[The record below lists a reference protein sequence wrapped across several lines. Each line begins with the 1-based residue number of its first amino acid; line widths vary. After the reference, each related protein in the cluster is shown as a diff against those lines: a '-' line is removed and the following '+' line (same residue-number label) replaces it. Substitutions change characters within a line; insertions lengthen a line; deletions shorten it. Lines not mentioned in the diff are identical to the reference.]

1 MVMIPPYVPEA
12 FLTMYL
18 PAIYAGLIVGF
29 IGTMAIAMK
38 REEIHILILTDLV
51 GLAMIFVVSA
61 VGTDLAEALIL
72 PGLVVELAETLAIS
86 EILIT
91 REMRKIEQ
99 DPRRNL
105 SKSSSLF
112 PQPFSL
118 DMEIM
123 TTAPNFI
130 ALVLIGY
137 GIFLTGFTGGAVAGG
152 GIVLYA
158 LSKKARGLP
167 VLVLDGIAG
176 VSGIAWCLWIIGF
189 LLFFV
194 MPQYWLL
201 SLFLAACGLLL
212 KVASKVGLIGLLM
225 REDIDKEE
233 VMVMDLG
240 TLGGNLLGTIP
251 LGDIVLYVTPF
262 NLFLFAVLL
271 GFTVLI
277 AFSKPETQV
286 EATLHNLNNTEVKVG
301 PKEFKQRRFL
311 SVLCGIASAGAMIT
325 GDLFN
330 FTLFMALV
338 GILNI
343 GIVSAVKQTSVLNSA
358 FNYGLI
364 AMMWS
369 LPLFGGASIILA
381 STGTFA

>member
-1 MVMIPPYVPEA
+1 MFVPHQ
-12 FLTMYL
+12 FISMYM

-38 REEIHILILTDLV
+38 RKELHILILTDIV

-99 DPRRNL
+99 NPRANL
-105 SKSSSLF
+105 TKHSSIF
-112 PQPFSL
+112 PHAFSL

-130 ALVLIGY
+130 ALVLIAY

-167 VLVLDGIAG
+167 VLIVDGIAG

-194 MPQYWLL
+194 TPQYWLL

-225 REDIDKEE
+225 RED
-233 VMVMDLG
+233 MD
-240 TLGGNLLGTIP
+240 N
-251 LGDIVLYVTPF
+251 
-262 NLFLFAVLL
+262 
-271 GFTVLI
+271 
-277 AFSKPETQV
+277 E
-286 EATLHNLNNTEVKVG
+286 
-301 PKEFKQRRFL
+301 
-311 SVLCGIASAGAMIT
+311 
-325 GDLFN
+325 
-330 FTLFMALV
+330 
-338 GILNI
+338 
-343 GIVSAVKQTSVLNSA
+343 
-358 FNYGLI
+358 
-364 AMMWS
+364 
-369 LPLFGGASIILA
+369 
-381 STGTFA
+381 

>member
-1 MVMIPPYVPEA
+1 MFVPQA
-12 FLTMYL
+12 FISMYL

-29 IGTMAIAMK
+29 IGTMAIAINR
-38 REEIHILILTDLV
+38 RELHILILTDIV

-99 DPRRNL
+99 DPRANL
-105 SKSSSLF
+105 AKSSSIF
-112 PQPFSL
+112 PQAFSLDMEIMTTAIFPQAFSL

-167 VLVLDGIAG
+167 VLMLDGIAG

-194 MPQYWLL
+194 APQYWLL

-225 REDIDKEE
+225 REDIDNE
-233 VMVMDLG
+233 
-240 TLGGNLLGTIP
+240 
-251 LGDIVLYVTPF
+251 
-262 NLFLFAVLL
+262 
-271 GFTVLI
+271 
-277 AFSKPETQV
+277 
-286 EATLHNLNNTEVKVG
+286 
-301 PKEFKQRRFL
+301 
-311 SVLCGIASAGAMIT
+311 
-325 GDLFN
+325 
-330 FTLFMALV
+330 
-338 GILNI
+338 
-343 GIVSAVKQTSVLNSA
+343 
-358 FNYGLI
+358 
-364 AMMWS
+364 
-369 LPLFGGASIILA
+369 
-381 STGTFA
+381 

>member
-1 MVMIPPYVPEA
+1 MVFIPPHVPA
-12 FLTMYL
+12 IFVNMYL

-38 REEIHILILTDLV
+38 REEIHILILTDIV
-51 GLAMIFVVSA
+51 GLAMIIVVSA

-72 PGLVVELAETLAIS
+72 PGLVVELAETMAIS

-105 SKSSSLF
+105 NKSSSLF
-112 PQPFSL
+112 PQPFTL
-118 DMEIM
+118 DMEIL

-130 ALVLIGY
+130 ALVLIAY

-167 VLVLDGIAG
+167 VLVIDGIAG

-194 MPQYWLL
+194 APDLWIL

-212 KVASKVGLIGLLM
+212 KVASKIGLIGLLM
-225 REDIDKEE
+225 KEDIDKE
-233 VMVMDLG
+233 
-240 TLGGNLLGTIP
+240 
-251 LGDIVLYVTPF
+251 
-262 NLFLFAVLL
+262 
-271 GFTVLI
+271 
-277 AFSKPETQV
+277 
-286 EATLHNLNNTEVKVG
+286 
-301 PKEFKQRRFL
+301 
-311 SVLCGIASAGAMIT
+311 
-325 GDLFN
+325 
-330 FTLFMALV
+330 
-338 GILNI
+338 
-343 GIVSAVKQTSVLNSA
+343 
-358 FNYGLI
+358 
-364 AMMWS
+364 
-369 LPLFGGASIILA
+369 
-381 STGTFA
+381 

>member
-1 MVMIPPYVPEA
+1 MVVIPAFVPAE
-12 FLTMYL
+12 FLSMYL

-38 REEIHILILTDLV
+38 REEIHILILTDIV

-91 REMRKIEQ
+91 REMRIIEAN
-99 DPRRNL
+99 PRKNL
-105 SKSSSLF
+105 SRSASLF
-112 PQPFSL
+112 PQPFAL
-118 DMEIM
+118 NMEVLN
-123 TTAPNFI
+123 TAPNFI
-130 ALVLIGY
+130 ALILIGY

-167 VLVLDGIAG
+167 VLILDGIAG

-194 MPQYWLL
+194 TPQYWLL

-225 REDIDKEE
+225 REDIDKE
-233 VMVMDLG
+233 
-240 TLGGNLLGTIP
+240 
-251 LGDIVLYVTPF
+251 
-262 NLFLFAVLL
+262 
-271 GFTVLI
+271 
-277 AFSKPETQV
+277 
-286 EATLHNLNNTEVKVG
+286 
-301 PKEFKQRRFL
+301 
-311 SVLCGIASAGAMIT
+311 
-325 GDLFN
+325 
-330 FTLFMALV
+330 
-338 GILNI
+338 
-343 GIVSAVKQTSVLNSA
+343 
-358 FNYGLI
+358 
-364 AMMWS
+364 
-369 LPLFGGASIILA
+369 
-381 STGTFA
+381 

>member
-1 MVMIPPYVPEA
+1 MVLVPPFVPNP
-12 FLTMYL
+12 FISMYL

-29 IGTMAIAMK
+29 IATMAIAINR
-38 REEIHILILTDLV
+38 RELHILILTDLV

-91 REMRKIEQ
+91 REMRIIES

-105 SKSSSLF
+105 TKSSSLF
-112 PQPFSL
+112 PQPFAL
-118 DMEIM
+118 DMEILN
-123 TTAPNFI
+123 TAPNFI
-130 ALVLIGY
+130 ALVLIAY

-194 MPQYWLL
+194 TPQYWLL

-225 REDIDKEE
+225 REDIDKE
-233 VMVMDLG
+233 
-240 TLGGNLLGTIP
+240 
-251 LGDIVLYVTPF
+251 
-262 NLFLFAVLL
+262 
-271 GFTVLI
+271 
-277 AFSKPETQV
+277 
-286 EATLHNLNNTEVKVG
+286 
-301 PKEFKQRRFL
+301 
-311 SVLCGIASAGAMIT
+311 
-325 GDLFN
+325 
-330 FTLFMALV
+330 
-338 GILNI
+338 
-343 GIVSAVKQTSVLNSA
+343 
-358 FNYGLI
+358 
-364 AMMWS
+364 
-369 LPLFGGASIILA
+369 
-381 STGTFA
+381 

>member
-1 MVMIPPYVPEA
+1 MVFIPPHVPA
-12 FLTMYL
+12 IFVNMYL

-38 REEIHILILTDLV
+38 REEIHILILTDIV
-51 GLAMIFVVSA
+51 GLAMIIVVSA

-72 PGLVVELAETLAIS
+72 PGLVVELAETMAIS

-99 DPRRNL
+99 DSRRNL
-105 SKSSSLF
+105 NKSSSLF
-112 PQPFSL
+112 PQPFTL

-130 ALVLIGY
+130 ALVLIAY

-167 VLVLDGIAG
+167 VLVIDGIAG

-194 MPQYWLL
+194 APDLWIL

-212 KVASKVGLIGLLM
+212 KVASKIGLIGLLM
-225 REDIDKEE
+225 KEDIDKE
-233 VMVMDLG
+233 
-240 TLGGNLLGTIP
+240 
-251 LGDIVLYVTPF
+251 
-262 NLFLFAVLL
+262 
-271 GFTVLI
+271 
-277 AFSKPETQV
+277 
-286 EATLHNLNNTEVKVG
+286 
-301 PKEFKQRRFL
+301 
-311 SVLCGIASAGAMIT
+311 
-325 GDLFN
+325 
-330 FTLFMALV
+330 
-338 GILNI
+338 
-343 GIVSAVKQTSVLNSA
+343 
-358 FNYGLI
+358 
-364 AMMWS
+364 
-369 LPLFGGASIILA
+369 
-381 STGTFA
+381 

>member
-1 MVMIPPYVPEA
+1 MVFIPSYVPAE
-12 FLTMYL
+12 FLSMYL

-29 IGTMAIAMK
+29 IGSMAIAMR
-38 REEIHILILTDLV
+38 REEIHILILTDLI

-86 EILIT
+86 EILLS
-91 REMRKIEQ
+91 REMHKIDA

-105 SKSSSLF
+105 TKATSLF
-112 PQPFSL
+112 PQAFSL

-130 ALVLIGY
+130 ALVLIAY

-167 VLVLDGIAG
+167 VLILDGIAG

-189 LLFFV
+189 VLFFV
-194 MPQYWLL
+194 APNMWVL

-225 REDIDKEE
+225 REDIDKE
-233 VMVMDLG
+233 
-240 TLGGNLLGTIP
+240 
-251 LGDIVLYVTPF
+251 
-262 NLFLFAVLL
+262 
-271 GFTVLI
+271 
-277 AFSKPETQV
+277 
-286 EATLHNLNNTEVKVG
+286 
-301 PKEFKQRRFL
+301 
-311 SVLCGIASAGAMIT
+311 
-325 GDLFN
+325 
-330 FTLFMALV
+330 
-338 GILNI
+338 
-343 GIVSAVKQTSVLNSA
+343 
-358 FNYGLI
+358 
-364 AMMWS
+364 
-369 LPLFGGASIILA
+369 
-381 STGTFA
+381 

>member
-1 MVMIPPYVPEA
+1 MVLVPQFVPQA
-12 FLTMYL
+12 FISMYL

-29 IGTMAIAMK
+29 IGTMAIAINK
-38 REEIHILILTDLV
+38 REIHILILTDLV

-86 EILIT
+86 EILLT

-99 DPRRNL
+99 NPRRNL
-105 SKSSSLF
+105 TVSSSMF
-112 PQPFSL
+112 PQSFSL

-167 VLVLDGIAG
+167 VLILDGIAG

-194 MPQYWLL
+194 TPQYWLL

-225 REDIDKEE
+225 REDIDKE
-233 VMVMDLG
+233 
-240 TLGGNLLGTIP
+240 
-251 LGDIVLYVTPF
+251 
-262 NLFLFAVLL
+262 
-271 GFTVLI
+271 
-277 AFSKPETQV
+277 
-286 EATLHNLNNTEVKVG
+286 
-301 PKEFKQRRFL
+301 
-311 SVLCGIASAGAMIT
+311 
-325 GDLFN
+325 
-330 FTLFMALV
+330 
-338 GILNI
+338 
-343 GIVSAVKQTSVLNSA
+343 
-358 FNYGLI
+358 
-364 AMMWS
+364 
-369 LPLFGGASIILA
+369 
-381 STGTFA
+381 